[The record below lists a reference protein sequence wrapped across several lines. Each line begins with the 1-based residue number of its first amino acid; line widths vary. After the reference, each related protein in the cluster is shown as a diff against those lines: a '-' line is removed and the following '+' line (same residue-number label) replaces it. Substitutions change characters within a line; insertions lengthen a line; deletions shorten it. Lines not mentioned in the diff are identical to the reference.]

1 MHHASR
7 YDLEPDGVYEYHR
20 VVSRGAEEEDEKLL
34 VTEEWMELVVLQAHE
49 MEAEREAEK

>member
-7 YDLEPDGVYEYHR
+7 YDLEPEGVYEYHR